1 LGAQSSSEGE
11 GAALIPALG
20 DLPSFELRTTKYAFG
35 SLIACVIGLTGTHIV
50 DRQLG
55 EVLSST
61 VGLIVVVPVM
71 LAATS
76 FGAWKQGRLKEWW
89 AYTET

>member
-1 LGAQSSSEGE
+1 LGAQSTSEGE

-55 EVLSST
+55 EVMSST
-61 VGLIVVVPVM
+61 MGLVVVVPIM

-76 FGAWKQGRLKEWW
+76 FGAWKQGLLKEWW
-89 AYTET
+89 SYTET

>member
-1 LGAQSSSEGE
+1 LGAQSPSEGE

-50 DRQLG
+50 DRKLG
-55 EVLSST
+55 EILSST
-61 VGLIVVVPVM
+61 LGLFVVVPVM
-71 LAATS
+71 IAATS
-76 FGAWKQGRLKEWW
+76 LGAWKQGLLREWW
-89 AYTET
+89 SYTET